1 MQCVPLE
8 IAQNP
13 RPEVKRSLGT
23 NTAAAIQS
31 HYNDFIICLLTS
43 LGYACVQD
51 PASGEFFR
59 LFEHSLVSL
68 KHKINS
74 QVKTAFKRF

>member
-13 RPEVKRSLGT
+13 RPGVKRS
-23 NTAAAIQS
+23 NTAAEIQS
-31 HYNDFIICLLTS
+31 HYNDFIICLLTL
-43 LGYACVQD
+43 LGCAYVQD
-51 PASGEFFR
+51 PASGEFFW
-59 LFEHSLVSL
+59 LFEHSIVSL
-68 KHKINS
+68 KCKINS